1 MLVSLGLGISW
12 LQQPSHVGVESSLG
26 FGGWLHYIGVFGWV
40 VEFVVLFL
48 FHDGPARLV
57 RDNEEKDEYPLGRQ
71 YPRSLCLLPS
81 EVWLIN
87 HEQCLPASNRATIQ
101 KVAGT
106 LTHKRNIYVTIQER
120 WRREGRE
127 ENTAQEIGY
136 NVVDSQL
143 SEPHSHLLSL
153 SGSLGTT
160 QLVYSSTAL
169 SFQTTLAS
177 WTLPLSIYPA
187 TPPSSTAS
195 WMTTRDGLETLG
207 SYQQKVSSGNGLN
220 DIEPTNSQPLNRLRT
235 LSALS
240 GPALGTTR
248 RVRGFRLNVR
258 QRFARQI

>member
-12 LQQPSHVGVESSLG
+12 LHQPSHVGVESSLG

-153 SGSLGTT
+153 ERFAGYDTAGLWQYCPFLPNHPRLLDAASLNLPGDAAVLHGLLDDHTGRAGDT
-160 QLVYSSTAL
+160 RELPAKSQQWQWVKRYRSNQL
-169 SFQTTLAS
+169 
-177 WTLPLSIYPA
+177 
-187 TPPSSTAS
+187 TAS
-195 WMTTRDGLETLG
+195 QSVE
-207 SYQQKVSSGNGLN
+207 N
-220 DIEPTNSQPLNRLRT
+220 
-235 LSALS
+235 A
-240 GPALGTTR
+240 
-248 RVRGFRLNVR
+248 
-258 QRFARQI
+258 